1 MYASRA
7 DGSFTLNFSS
17 RPTEEAV
24 IFMLIATHVSA
35 NSQVRAAT
43 ARRAPHVRCLLSLF
57 SHRKRSHSSPLRL
70 LDVVVVS
77 FALGSLTIV
86 TWHRE
91 E

>member
-1 MYASRA
+1 MLHVLMGVSHSTSQV
-7 DGSFTLNFSS
+7 DQLI
-17 RPTEEAV
+17 EEAV

-57 SHRKRSHSSPLRL
+57 SNRKRSHSSPLRL

-77 FALGSLTIV
+77 FALGSLTIM